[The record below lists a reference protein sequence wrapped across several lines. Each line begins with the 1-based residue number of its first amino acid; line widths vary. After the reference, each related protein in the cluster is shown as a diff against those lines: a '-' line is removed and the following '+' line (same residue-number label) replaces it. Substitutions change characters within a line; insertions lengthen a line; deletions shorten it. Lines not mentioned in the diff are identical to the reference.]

1 MNYCA
6 LKFASRILA
15 LLLVV
20 MMPIALAAQDSAK
33 RAARASEDASAS
45 KWDIFLGY
53 SYLSPHG
60 DATVSPAICAPNCGR
75 NSGTFY
81 YDEQDVGGVV
91 SVARFFNP
99 YVGVQAEVGIHEYSG
114 GAYGVGNDDGFT
126 TFTGGLV
133 LRNPGAKFTPFGHA
147 LVGGALV
154 EGPFHNP
161 TTLGLDVTA
170 GGGLDYELNHHW
182 AIRMVQADYEYMN
195 VNFGTTPSGLLW
207 NLHGSLGINAMRL
220 SAGVV
225 IHAGSFTPPMP
236 VTLSVSVNPATI
248 YPGDPVTAAAVA
260 GNLDPKLN
268 AIYVW
273 TGAGVT
279 GSGASATVATATLA
293 PGSYTVQAQ
302 VKEGKPGK
310 EGLKPW
316 QTASASAS
324 FTVKAFEPPSI
335 SCSASPSTLNMGG
348 TSTVTAGGV
357 SPQNRP
363 LTYSYSVSMPGIANF
378 GSISGS
384 GAMAEFNAAGAP
396 AGTVQITCN
405 VSDDKGQTATAT
417 TSVSIA
423 APPPA
428 PVPVTAAASPEMK
441 KLEARLALHSVFFPT
456 AQPRIEKPDG
466 GLLPSQEGTLTT
478 LATDFTQYLAL
489 KPDARLILSGHADVR
504 GSVEYNQALSERRVT
519 RAKMF
524 LIEKGVPEAS
534 IETRGLGKDQNL
546 TADQVKDLVEQNPD
560 LSAEAK
566 AKVLHNLSVIVLA
579 QNRRVDV
586 TLSNQGEK
594 SEQSVRMYPF
604 NAADSVTLLEE
615 KNMNPH
621 KKAATKK

>member
-1 MNYCA
+1 MKFHA
-6 LKFASRILA
+6 LKSVSRILA
-15 LLLVV
+15 LLLMVA
-20 MMPIALAAQDSAK
+20 MPVALAAQDSAK

-53 SYLSPHG
+53 SYLAPF
-60 DATVSPAICAPNCGR
+60 VSSGFDTGFDNGTINYGAIG
-75 NSGTFY
+75 S
-81 YDEQDVGGVV
+81 V
-91 SVARFFNP
+91 SRYFNK
-99 YVGVQAEVGIHEYSG
+99 YAGVQFEGDYHNDNNEDHPNYDFAGGSG
-114 GAYGVGNDDGFT
+114 G
-126 TFTGGLV
+126 LI
-133 LRNPGAKFTPFGHA
+133 LRYPTSHFTPFAHA
-147 LVGGALV
+147 LVGGESAGSYYYDNQWGLV
-154 EGPFHNP
+154 
-161 TTLGLDVTA
+161 VTA
-170 GGGLDYELNHHW
+170 GGGLDYNTPLLHHHL
-182 AIRMVQADYEYMN
+182 AIRLFQADYQYNRQDNIDDFNM
-195 VNFGTTPSGLLW
+195 L
-207 NLHGSLGINAMRL
+207 RL
-220 SAGVV
+220 SAGAVYH
-225 IHAGSFTPPMP
+225 IGSIAPPTP
-236 VTLSVSVNPATI
+236 VTLSVSVNPTSI
-248 YPGDPVTAAAVA
+248 YPGDPVTATAVA
-260 GNLDPKLN
+260 GNLNPKLD

-273 TGAGVT
+273 TGTGVT

-302 VKEGKPGK
+302 VKEGRPGK

-316 QTASASAS
+316 QSASASAS
-324 FTVKAFEPPSI
+324 YTVKAFEPPSI
-335 SCSASPSTLNMGG
+335 SCSTSPSTINVGG
-348 TSTVTAGGV
+348 ISTVTAGGV
-357 SPQNRP
+357 SPQNRS
-363 LTYSYSVSMPGIANF
+363 LTYGYSASS

-384 GAMAEFNAAGAP
+384 GATAEFNAADAP

-423 APPPA
+423 APPA
-428 PVPVTAAASPEMK
+428 PVPAVAAASPEMK
-441 KLEARLALHSVFFPT
+441 RLEARLALHSVFFPT

-466 GLLPSQEGTLTT
+466 GLLPSQAGTLTT

-504 GSVEYNQALSERRVT
+504 GSVEYNQALSERRVA
-519 RAKMF
+519 RAKQF
-524 LIEKGVPEAS
+524 LIEKGVPEGS

-594 SEQSVRMYPF
+594 SEQSVRLYPF
-604 NAADSVTLLEE
+604 NAADSVTLLDE
-615 KNMNPH
+615 KNLHPR

>member
-1 MNYCA
+1 MNSCA

-15 LLLVV
+15 LML
-20 MMPIALAAQDSAK
+20 MAAMPGALGAQAPARPAVKTPAA
-33 RAARASEDASAS
+33 DANAS
-45 KWDIFLGY
+45 KWDIFMGY

-60 DATVSPAICAPNCGR
+60 DATVSPGICGNSCGQH
-75 NSGTFY
+75 SGTFY
-81 YDEQDVGGVV
+81 YDEQILGGVV
-91 SVARFFNP
+91 SVARFVNP

-114 GAYGVGNDDGFT
+114 GVYGVGNDDGFT

-133 LRNPGAKFTPFGHA
+133 LRNPGVKFTPFGHA

-170 GGGLDYELNHHW
+170 GGGLDYELNRHW

-195 VNFGTTPSGLLW
+195 VNFGTTSSGLLW
-207 NLHGSLGINAMRL
+207 NLHGALGIDVMRL
-220 SAGVV
+220 SGGVV
-225 IHAGSFTPPMP
+225 YHPGEFAPPTP

-248 YPGDPVTAAAVA
+248 YPGDPVTATAVA

-268 AIYVW
+268 AIYGW
-273 TGAGVT
+273 TGSGVT

-293 PGSYTVQAQ
+293 PGSYTVQAE

-316 QTASASAS
+316 QFASASAS

-335 SCSASPSTLNMGG
+335 SCSTSPGTINVGG

-363 LTYSYSVSMPGIANF
+363 LTYGYSASSGT
-378 GSISGS
+378 ISGS
-384 GAMAEFNAAGAP
+384 GATAEFNAADAP

-405 VSDDKGQTATAT
+405 VSDDKGQSATAT

-423 APPPA
+423 APPPPI
-428 PVPVTAAASPEMK
+428 PVIAAASPEMK
-441 KLEARLALHSVFFPT
+441 RLEARLALHSVFFPT
-456 AQPRIEKPDG
+456 AQPRIDKPDG
-466 GLLPSQEGTLTT
+466 GLLPSQAGTLTT
-478 LATDFTQYLAL
+478 LATDFKQYLAL
-489 KPDARLILSGHADVR
+489 KPDAHLILSGHADVR
-504 GSVEYNQALSERRVT
+504 GSVEYNQALSERRVA
-519 RAKMF
+519 RAKQF

-560 LSAEAK
+560 LSTDAR

-586 TLSNQGEK
+586 TLNNQGEK
-594 SEQSVRMYPF
+594 SEQSVRLYPF

-621 KKAATKK
+621 KKAAAKK

>member
-1 MNYCA
+1 MNFHA
-6 LKFASRILA
+6 LKSVSRILTLASLVSIPLA
-15 LLLVV
+15 LG
-20 MMPIALAAQDSAK
+20 AQDSAK
-33 RAARASEDASAS
+33 PAAKASGYYASAS

-60 DATVSPAICAPNCGR
+60 DATVSSGLCGHQCGR
-75 NSGTFY
+75 DSGTFY

-126 TFTGGLV
+126 TFTGGLI
-133 LRNPGAKFTPFGHA
+133 LRNPGAKITPFGHA

-161 TTLGLDVTA
+161 HTVGLDVTA

-195 VNFGTTPSGLLW
+195 VNFGATSTGLLW
-207 NLHGSLGINAMRL
+207 NLHGSLGINVMRL
-220 SAGVV
+220 SGGIVYHPGEFA
-225 IHAGSFTPPMP
+225 PPTP

-248 YPGDPVTAAAVA
+248 YPGDPVTATAEA
-260 GNLDPKLN
+260 GNLNPKLN
-268 AIYVW
+268 VIYGW
-273 TGAGVT
+273 TGTGVT
-279 GSGASATVATATLA
+279 GNGASATVATATLA
-293 PGSYTVQAQ
+293 PGTYTVQAQ
-302 VKEGKPGK
+302 VKEGRPGK

-316 QTASASAS
+316 QSASASAS
-324 FTVKAFEPPSI
+324 FTVKAFEPPTI
-335 SCSASPSTLNMGG
+335 SCSVSPSIINVGG
-348 TSTVTAGGV
+348 TSTVTASGF

-363 LTYSYSVSMPGIANF
+363 LTYGYTASP

-384 GAMAEFNAAGAP
+384 GATAEFNAADAP

-423 APPPA
+423 APPAPIPA
-428 PVPVTAAASPEMK
+428 IAAASPEMRR
-441 KLEARLALHSVFFPT
+441 LEARLALHSVFFPT
-456 AQPRIEKPDG
+456 DQPRIGKPNG
-466 GLLPSQEGTLTT
+466 GLLASQEGTLTT

-504 GSVEYNQALSERRVT
+504 GSVEYNQALSERRVA
-519 RAKMF
+519 RARLF
-524 LIEKGVPEAS
+524 LIEKGVPEGS

-546 TADQVKDLVEQNPD
+546 TADQVRDLVEQNPD

-566 AKVLHNLSVIVLA
+566 ARVVHNLSVIVLA

-594 SEQSVRMYPF
+594 SEQSVRLYPF
-604 NAADSVTLLEE
+604 NAADSATLLDE
-615 KNMNPH
+615 KNLHPR

>member
-1 MNYCA
+1 MNSHA
-6 LKFASRILA
+6 LKSVSRILA
-15 LLLVV
+15 LLL
-20 MMPIALAAQDSAK
+20 MIAMPVALAAQDSAK

-60 DATVSPAICAPNCGR
+60 DATVSPAICAPNCGP

-81 YDEQDVGGVV
+81 YDEQILGGVV

-133 LRNPGAKFTPFGHA
+133 LRNPGVKFTPFGHA

-161 TTLGLDVTA
+161 TTLGLDIAA

-195 VNFGTTPSGLLW
+195 VNFGSYYSTGLPW
-207 NLHGSLGINAMRL
+207 NLHGSLGINVMRL
-220 SAGVV
+220 SGGIVYHPGEFA
-225 IHAGSFTPPMP
+225 PPTP

-248 YPGDPVTAAAVA
+248 YPGDPVTATAVA

-268 AIYVW
+268 AIYAW
-273 TGAGVT
+273 TGKGLT
-279 GSGASATVATATLA
+279 GNGASATIATADFA

-302 VKEGKPGK
+302 VKEGKPGR

-316 QTASASAS
+316 QSASASAS
-324 FTVKAFEPPSI
+324 YTVKAFEPPTI
-335 SCSASPSTLNMGG
+335 SCSTSPSTINVGG

-363 LTYSYSVSMPGIANF
+363 LTYGYSASS

-384 GAMAEFNAAGAP
+384 GATAEFSAANAP

-417 TSVSIA
+417 TSLSIA
-423 APPPA
+423 APPP
-428 PVPVTAAASPEMK
+428 PVPAVAAASPEMK
-441 KLEARLALHSVFFPT
+441 RLEARLALHSVFFPT

-466 GLLPSQEGTLTT
+466 GLLPSQAGTLTT
-478 LATDFTQYLAL
+478 LATDFQQYLAL
-489 KPDARLILSGHADVR
+489 KPDARLTLSGHADVR
-504 GSVEYNQALSERRVT
+504 GSVEYNQALSERRVA
-519 RAKMF
+519 RAKQF

-586 TLSNQGEK
+586 TLSNQGER
-594 SEQSVRMYPF
+594 SEQSVRLYPF

-615 KNMNPH
+615 KNLNPH
-621 KKAATKK
+621 KKATTKK